1 LAGPT
6 YEVTSYETKAEF
18 EAAQQAPMAKEAL
31 SRVRLTTERL
41 SDGIMSCHRTVTVLD
56 MSLAFTDIGFTVE
69 VWASTAA
76 VGAASPRTQPRVIT
90 APAAT
95 KAVSLIHFNIVVSFA
110 RR

>member
-1 LAGPT
+1 VIA
-6 YEVTSYETKAEF
+6 
-18 EAAQQAPMAKEAL
+18 
-31 SRVRLTTERL
+31 
-41 SDGIMSCHRTVTVLD
+41 LD
-56 MSLAFTDIGFTVE
+56 MSPAFTDIGFAVE

-95 KAVSLIHFNIVVSFA
+95 TATSLIHFNIVVSFA